1 MFVSSILSIS
11 FIHGDPAVSKPGRK
25 KARFC
30 VSMSGLGAEKPVASP
45 GRESDET
52 KPPPVRFS
60 CFGFRL
66 MKPSKPASAS

>member
-1 MFVSSILSIS
+1 MFVFSIHIYS
-11 FIHGDPAVSKPGRK
+11 FSPARKPGRK

-45 GRESDET
+45 VRGPDS
-52 KPPPVRFS
+52 PPVRFS

-66 MKPSKPASAS
+66 KLNT